1 MRPMV
6 IGSGVLAVFAWCAFP
21 ASLRVERLAVD
32 TSGQPR
38 FSWTL
43 AATNKAE
50 RGVSQT
56 GYRILVATSAQ
67 ALAAGRADAW
77 DSGKVS
83 SNQTTGVGYTG
94 KALQPLRRY
103 FWQVQVWDQAGRAA
117 QRSQAAALVTGLPSR
132 EWKARWIAAEPDS
145 APQPQA
151 REYLMP
157 VQERTAA
164 MPLFRRDF
172 QVTKPLAAAVAAV
185 CGLGQ
190 YELRLNGK
198 DVTDTVL
205 NPGWTNYRRSILYST
220 YEVTG
225 LLHQG
230 ANVIGVLVG
239 NGMYNVERQRG
250 RYTKFSGSF
259 GQPKLILELHLRYR
273 DGTEDVVASD
283 GNWQTHRGPIV
294 YSSTYGGED
303 FDARLE
309 PKGWD
314 TPGFAATDW
323 LPALAVEGPGGKLEA
338 QQAPPIRIMHRYESV
353 SVTEP
358 RPGVLVY
365 DLGQNMSGW
374 PEIRVEGRAGD
385 TVKLIGGELLDSGGL
400 VSQHSAGAGP
410 KAENSFSFTL
420 RGGGPEQWHPRFSYW
435 GFRYVQVEGAVRAGA
450 ESAGKPV
457 LLSLRGDFLHD
468 DLRVAGSFTSSDE
481 LLNRIHKLVDMA
493 ILSNSFSV
501 LTDCPHR
508 EKLGWLEQTYL
519 NGSSLFFNYDYQS
532 LYEKLAGDMAQAQL
546 ADGMIPGIAPE
557 YVAFVRPN
565 GESTAFRDSPEWG
578 SAAILSP
585 WTAYQFTGDRD
596 ALARAYPMMARYAAY
611 LRIKTEDG
619 LLSFGLGDWYDIGP
633 GNPGVSQ
640 LTSKEVTASATYYN
654 DLTVLARAA
663 TLLHKPVEAAQFTAD
678 AGAVK
683 SAFNSKLFHAATNEY
698 DRGSQTANAIALVVG
713 LVPAGHETFVLE
725 NLIRDIRAHQNH
737 VTAGDVGFHYVV
749 RALTDAHR
757 SDVLYDMLSRTD
769 SPSYGYQL
777 ARGATTLTEAWDT
790 NPNSSQNHF
799 MLGHGEEWLYRG
811 LAGIQVDMSAPA
823 DARIRIRPQP
833 VGAISS
839 ASASYDSVLGTVRS
853 SWARSGKAFQLD
865 VEIPPNATAIVEVPA
880 SDPDAV
886 AAGDRGRCSPGR
898 ESVTCTLPSGS
909 YRFSTR
915 L

>member
-1 MRPMV
+1 MQPVAIASAV
-6 IGSGVLAVFAWCAFP
+6 IAVFACGAFP
-21 ASLRVERLAVD
+21 ASLRVERLSVD
-32 TSGQPR
+32 TTGQPR

-50 RGVSQT
+50 RGVRQT
-56 GYRILVATSAQ
+56 AYRILVATSAE
-67 ALAAGRADAW
+67 ALEAGRADAW

-83 SNQTTGVGYTG
+83 SSQTIGVGYRG
-94 KALQPLRRY
+94 KALQSLRRY

-117 QRSQAAALVTGLPSR
+117 QWSQGALVTVLPSR

-157 VQERTAA
+157 VQEKTAG
-164 MPLFRRDF
+164 MPLFRHDF
-172 QVTKPLAAAVAAV
+172 QVTKPLAEAVAAV

-205 NPGWTNYRRSILYST
+205 NPGWTNYRRSVLYNT
-220 YEVTG
+220 YEVSG
-225 LLHQG
+225 LLHKG
-230 ANVIGVLVG
+230 ANAIGVLVG

-259 GQPKLILELHLRYR
+259 GQPKLILELHLRYQ
-273 DGTEDVVASD
+273 DGTEDVIASD
-283 GNWQTHRGPIV
+283 GGWKTHAGPIV

-314 TPGFAATDW
+314 TAGFDAKDWAAT
-323 LPALAVEGPGGKLEA
+323 LAVEGPGGELEA
-338 QQAPPIRIMHRYESV
+338 QQAPPIRVMHRYEPV
-353 SVTEP
+353 AVTEP
-358 RPGVLVY
+358 RPGVRVY

-374 PEIRVEGRAGD
+374 PEIRVEGGAGD
-385 TVKLIGGELLDSGGL
+385 TVKLIAGELLDSAGL

-410 KAENSFSFTL
+410 KAENSFSYTL

-435 GFRYVQVEGAVRAGA
+435 GFRYVQVEGTV
-450 ESAGKPV
+450 
-457 LLSLRGDFLHD
+457 LSLLGDFLHD
-468 DLRVAGSFTSSDE
+468 DLRVAGRFTSSDE
-481 LLNRIHKLVDMA
+481 LLNRIHTLIDMA

-519 NGSSLFFNYDYQS
+519 NGSSLFFNYDYQR
-532 LYEKLAGDMAQAQL
+532 LYEKLARDMAEAQL
-546 ADGMIPGIAPE
+546 DDGMIPGIAPE

-565 GESTAFRDSPEWG
+565 GESTPFRDSPEWG

-611 LRIKTEDG
+611 LRGKAKDG
-619 LLSFGLGDWYDIGP
+619 LLAYGLGDWYDIGP

-640 LTSKEVTASATYYN
+640 LTSTEMTASATYYY

-663 TLLHKPVEAAQFTAD
+663 GIVNKPGEAARYTAE
-678 AGAVK
+678 AAAVK

-698 DRGSQTANAIALVVG
+698 DRGSQTANAMALVVG
-713 LVPAGHETFVLE
+713 LVPAGHESFVLE
-725 NLIRDIRAHQNH
+725 NLISDIRAHQNH

-769 SPSYGYQL
+769 SPSYGDQL

-799 MLGHGEEWLYRG
+799 MLGHGEEWFYRG

-823 DARIRIRPQP
+823 EARIRIRPQP
-833 VGAISS
+833 VGAIAS
-839 ASASYDSVLGTVRS
+839 ASASYDSVLGMVRS
-853 SWARSGKAFQLD
+853 SWTRSGKAFQLD

-880 SDPDAV
+880 SDPHAV
-886 AAGDRGRCSPGR
+886 AAGEKGRCSAGR
-898 ESVTCTLPSGS
+898 ESVTCSLPSGS
-909 YRFSTR
+909 YRFSSR